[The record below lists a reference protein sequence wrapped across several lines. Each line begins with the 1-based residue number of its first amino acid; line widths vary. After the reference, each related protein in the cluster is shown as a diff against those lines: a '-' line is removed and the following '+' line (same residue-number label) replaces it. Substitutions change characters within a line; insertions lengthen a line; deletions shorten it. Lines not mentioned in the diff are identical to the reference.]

1 MINIT
6 ARGFELHQ
14 GAKDGIETEL
24 KRVYKMLPSNAEFF
38 VTLSKVK
45 EGFKCDI
52 TVKHT
57 GSFIRGEAIADKIE
71 PSIDVAVDDLKRKLR
86 KLKTE
91 LVDKKRK
98 GGIDELAV
106 AMNELENE
114 EILDYDSHMPST
126 EIKRIKEISLQI
138 MTDDEAIV
146 QMEMLGHS
154 YFVYMGGDGLTRI
167 VYHRERGYGLLICT
181 D

>member
-6 ARGFELHQ
+6 ARGFELKQ
-14 GAKDGIETEL
+14 GTKDGINKEL
-24 KRVYKMLPSNAEFF
+24 KRVEKMLPPNAEFD

-45 EGFKCDI
+45 EGYKCDI

-57 GSFIRGEAIADKIE
+57 GSFIRGEALSEKIE
-71 PSIDVAVDDLKRKLR
+71 PVIDLAVDDLKRKLR
-86 KLKTE
+86 KLKTG

-98 GGIDELAV
+98 SGIDIMAASMET
-106 AMNELENE
+106 LEHE
-114 EILDYDSHMPST
+114 ALEYDEYTPSA
-126 EIKRIKEISLQI
+126 EIKRTKKIAPHM

-154 YFVYMGGDGLTRI
+154 FFVYMGEDGATHVIYKRAK
-167 VYHRERGYGLLICT
+167 GYGLLIAEN
-181 D
+181 